1 MSLYLEQHH
10 EHLVFPSRN
19 RKVWM
24 LTVTSWLG
32 TCCICCQLFYTQFHT
47 PTPVIKDVSQQ
58 WTVLYSQYIIQ
69 SIFIF
74 PMIVFKA
81 SIQILL
87 FFFFFFFVHPNM
99 TWTIDQHKFPY
110 VWGTHS
116 CHSHPFW
123 CELSQWEPESESTV
137 SSLSESESHFRT
149 TVEAQSPFSYL
160 RLSDLNSDNT
170 CTLQCPH

>member
-81 SIQILL
+81 SIQIL
-87 FFFFFFFVHPNM
+87 FFFFFFCASKHDMNNRSTQISICLRHPLM
-99 TWTIDQHKFPY
+99 PQPSILMWT
-110 VWGTHS
+110 
-116 CHSHPFW
+116 
-123 CELSQWEPESESTV
+123 SQWEPESESTV